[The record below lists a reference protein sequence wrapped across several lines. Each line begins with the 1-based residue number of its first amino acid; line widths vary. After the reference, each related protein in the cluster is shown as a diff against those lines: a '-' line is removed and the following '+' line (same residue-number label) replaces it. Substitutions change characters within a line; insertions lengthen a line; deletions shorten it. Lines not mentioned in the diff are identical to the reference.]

1 MYNLRISVSKN
12 NVEKLIFSAII
23 SVIILVALFI
33 LILNSTQDNQVDKKN
48 NNQNIGNTE
57 DSVPESAYPVYLNI
71 EDRKNIE
78 FGDLVLSINENSRYE
93 FNTLFRDGLG
103 TNFFCNS
110 LRGCLILEVSDS
122 TNNIYI
128 SFPETISIT
137 GTTDTTNS
145 KKETE
150 NIQIADKSIELV
162 HVKFEEV
169 SIPEEGNKEPAPT
182 GNTVNYKSYFCI
194 KETCFTY
201 FYTNIFDKE
210 KNKQEQSTL
219 KSFLEQINF
228 QIKDK

>member
-1 MYNLRISVSKN
+1 MYNLKIVVSKN
-12 NVEKLIFSAII
+12 NIEKIVFSVIISAII
-23 SVIILVALFI
+23 LIALFI
-33 LILNSTQDNQVDKKN
+33 LILNSTQDNQTNKKD
-48 NNQNIGNTE
+48 NNQSTENT
-57 DSVPESAYPVYLNI
+57 DKIPESAYPVYLNI

-78 FGDLVLSINENSRYE
+78 FGDLVLSINESSPYE
-93 FNTLFRDGLG
+93 FNTLFRNGLG

-137 GTTDTTNS
+137 GTTDTTNG
-145 KKETE
+145 KQETE
-150 NIQIADKSIELV
+150 NIQIKDKSIELV

-169 SIPEEGNKEPAPT
+169 SIQQEDNKEPVPT
-182 GNTVNYKSYFCI
+182 GNTVNYKSYTCI

-210 KNKQEQSTL
+210 KNKEEENIL

-228 QIKDK
+228 KTKEQ